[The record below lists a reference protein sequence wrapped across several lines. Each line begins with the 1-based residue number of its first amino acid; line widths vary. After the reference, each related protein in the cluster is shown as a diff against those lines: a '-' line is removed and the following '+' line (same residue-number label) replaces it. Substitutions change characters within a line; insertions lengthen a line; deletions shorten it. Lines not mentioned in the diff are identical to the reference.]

1 MLLLF
6 YYETWVFIAKWA
18 ILSKIFSCSLNVL
31 LFPIWT
37 RVHIQWN
44 IKADK
49 MVFLCQNLGERI
61 KRQRIIVRTLDSFFR
76 QFSVWKS
83 PLFFLVMVP
92 HLLLVELLTTRS
104 PTDPAGAWIYAP
116 ISVKLLTSRALVFIL
131 PPSSV
136 PAFGGTDDTQSS
148 TNPAGTKLT
157 CFWRILIQQLFAPG
171 GCSTFD
177 PILAGARS
185 DLQYLELRA
194 QSLLWSWHELF
205 CFSFWAALVFSASFR
220 RIAFQ
225 NQHPINF
232 PFLLYWCTALLVS
245 IWGTENSIAHCLVP

>member
-1 MLLLF
+1 MKDKSWQNGVSLSKPWWKNKATKDNCSYFGLLF
-6 YYETWVFIAKWA
+6 QAV
-18 ILSKIFSCSLNVL
+18 LSLKAPSL
-31 LFPIWT
+31 
-37 RVHIQWN
+37 
-44 IKADK
+44 
-49 MVFLCQNLGERI
+49 
-61 KRQRIIVRTLDSFFR
+61 
-76 QFSVWKS
+76 
-83 PLFFLVMVP
+83 FLVVMP
-92 HLLLVELLTTRS
+92 HSLLVELLTTRS

-157 CFWRILIQQLFAPG
+157 CFWRILIQQHFAPG

-185 DLQYLELRA
+185 DLQYLELCA

-205 CFSFWAALVFSASFR
+205 CFSFWAALVFSPSFR

-225 NQHPINF
+225 NQCPINL
-232 PFLLYWCTALLVS
+232 PCLLY
-245 IWGTENSIAHCLVP
+245 

>member
-1 MLLLF
+1 MKHKS
-6 YYETWVFIAKWA
+6 WQNGVS
-18 ILSKIFSCSLNVL
+18 LSKPWWKNKATKDNCSYFGLFFQAVL
-31 LFPIWT
+31 SLKVPS
-37 RVHIQWN
+37 
-44 IKADK
+44 
-49 MVFLCQNLGERI
+49 L
-61 KRQRIIVRTLDSFFR
+61 
-76 QFSVWKS
+76 
-83 PLFFLVMVP
+83 FLVMVP

-194 QSLLWSWHELF
+194 QSLLWSWHE
-205 CFSFWAALVFSASFR
+205 
-220 RIAFQ
+220 
-225 NQHPINF
+225 
-232 PFLLYWCTALLVS
+232 PFLSEQL
-245 IWGTENSIAHCLVP
+245 

>member
-6 YYETWVFIAKWA
+6 YYETWVYVAKGA
-18 ILSKIFSCSLNVL
+18 ILSKIFCCSLNVL

-37 RVHIQWN
+37 SVHSKWK

-61 KRQRIIVRTLDSFFR
+61 KWQRIIIRTLDSFFR
-76 QFSVWKS
+76 QFSVWKP
-83 PLFFLVMVP
+83 PLFLVVMP
-92 HLLLVELLTTRS
+92 HSLLVELLTTRS

-157 CFWRILIQQLFAPG
+157 CFWRILIQQHFAPG

-185 DLQYLELRA
+185 DLQFLELCA
-194 QSLLWSWHELF
+194 QTLLWSWHELF
-205 CFSFWAALVFSASFR
+205 CFAFWAALVFSASFR

-225 NQHPINF
+225 NQCPINF
-232 PFLLYWCTALLVS
+232 PCLLYWYMALLVN
-245 IWGTENSIAHCLVP
+245 ILGTENNIAYCLIP